1 MSCSHFLQSCCLVH
15 TLGYVACT
23 ILSAC
28 SGGEKSG
35 CVRLT
40 NIISIAGRRLE
51 GKIGTGYARLT
62 PDYGEI
68 ASYSVKQA
76 Y

>member
-15 TLGYVACT
+15 TLGYIACT

-35 CVRLT
+35 CET
-40 NIISIAGRRLE
+40 NQYISIAGGGGGQLE

-62 PDYGEI
+62 PDYREI
-68 ASYSVKQA
+68 A
-76 Y
+76 